1 MGGGK
6 LHGALMPGSGAH
18 CYLYLDRRIW
28 GSPPP
33 LEAQPVA
40 SSGRPQPVA
49 GPRSELKSI
58 LDVEQTLKGHPYV
71 RKDTVQRHKYEEK
84 GKNREDHLSPWELEF
99 HTANRRYTL
108 GLSCNNDGPDICHGW
123 LCFPSRTGKSETDLC
138 LDIFLNAFGFAS
150 IRGNGITKP
159 IKFWDPRISS
169 WVNFDARRGHAV
181 KVGTDGGQAASGA
194 SGSRQPVAPEAAAA
208 SPAEAGLQGPSAPP
222 PVEECKAE
230 IPAEG
235 RSVMTPLATA
245 LRSSPN
251 PLPPPPPT
259 SRARCGPALRG
270 GASRHVPSRPVPS
283 VHQSRP
289 PRLSRPSRPARP
301 VRHARS
307 VRPPVPP
314 VPSISSIPSIPP
326 VAWRCWPKVSPKEL
340 GRGWDGDGT

>member
-1 MGGGK
+1 MGTNSAMGTVLTNKELFRSSRWRNLDDSRGPARGGLHDPWTRWMVDEAEPGDWEQVHRMFFSKK
-6 LHGALMPGSGAH
+6 LHGALMPGLGPH

-58 LDVEQTLKGHPYV
+58 LDVEQNLMSHPFV
-71 RKDTVQRHKYEEK
+71 RKETVKRHKEEEK
-84 GKNREDHLSPWELEF
+84 KKNLQVHLSPWDLEF
-99 HTANRRYTL
+99 QTASGVSHTL
-108 GLSCNNDGPDICHGW
+108 GLTCNKDEGWVRHSKTKPLICHGW
-123 LCFPSRTGKSETDLC
+123 VRHPEFAGKTEQDAC
-138 LDIFLNAFGFAS
+138 LDIFLNVFGFAS

-159 IKFWDPRISS
+159 IKYWDPQTSS
-169 WVNFDARRGHAV
+169 WGDHWNARRGNAV
-181 KVGTDGGQAASGA
+181 TVGTDGGQAASG
-194 SGSRQPVAPEAAAA
+194 SQWRGWQPVAPEAAAA

-259 SRARCGPALRG
+259 SRAR
-270 GASRHVPSRPVPS
+270 
-283 VHQSRP
+283 
-289 PRLSRPSRPARP
+289 PR
-301 VRHARS
+301 
-307 VRPPVPP
+307 
-314 VPSISSIPSIPP
+314 
-326 VAWRCWPKVSPKEL
+326 E
-340 GRGWDGDGT
+340 